1 MCSFIQQEARKMNL
15 FGYPLSALHSVLIVT
30 HVLAA
35 LLALV
40 VAPIAMATQKGGWNH
55 RRWGKVY
62 FWAMFVANAGALILL
77 SWRFNIFLFGVT
89 ILSFYSALSGY
100 RVIYRKR
107 NGVGVGA
114 TRFDYGAAWVA
125 LITGGALLLWG
136 VLTGLGITALWIPND
151 GSMFVVFVIL
161 PIVFGIGIAKDALT
175 DLRSFRQPSTDRN
188 WWWYYHIERML
199 GSYIGLTTALMVQ
212 QVGPRLPD
220 SIAWT
225 VWIAPT
231 LIGTPAIAYW
241 IKHYQTKFAQRR
253 TAGADQQAD
262 RPTVVQK
269 SAIELSAQG

>member
-1 MCSFIQQEARKMNL
+1 MNL
-15 FGYPLSALHSVLIVT
+15 FGYPLSALHAVLIVT

-40 VAPIAMATQKGGWNH
+40 IAPIAMATQKGGQNH

-62 FWAMFVANAGALILL
+62 FWAMFVANGGALILL
-77 SWRFNIFLFGVT
+77 AWRFNIFLFGVT

-107 NGVGVGA
+107 NEAGVGA

-125 LITGGALLLWG
+125 LTTGVALLLWG

-151 GSMFVVFVIL
+151 NGMFVVFVIL
-161 PIVFGIGIAKDALT
+161 PIVFGIAIAKDAFT

-188 WWWYYHIERML
+188 WWWYYHMERML
-199 GSYIGLTTALMVQ
+199 GSYIGLSTALMVQ

-231 LIGTPAIAYW
+231 IIGTPAISYW
-241 IKHYQTKFAQRR
+241 IKHYQTKFSQRR
-253 TAGADQQAD
+253 AAVVDPQTDQ
-262 RPTVVQK
+262 PTVMQK
-269 SAIELSAQG
+269 SAIELPAQG